1 MREKQKGTNV
11 ILVRHGQADFPH
23 DRLYCDDREDPGLS
37 EQGREQAAE
46 AGRMLAD
53 QAIDVLIASPMQRT
67 RLTAEAIGTH
77 HGLTPVFDA
86 RLKERPFGIWD
97 GLYFDAIARDYPEQ
111 FKEWKRNPVG
121 FVPEGGETI
130 RDHYERVTTAL
141 ADHVEAHRGQT
152 IVVAAHVG
160 PIRMVVCAALGIP
173 VEHYRW
179 ITIDYGS
186 LTRIDYGRHQN
197 NLISLNRRARY

>member
-1 MREKQKGTNV
+1 MREKEKNTTV
-11 ILVRHGQADFPH
+11 ILVRHGRADFPH
-23 DRLYCDDREDPGLS
+23 DRLYCDEREDPGLS
-37 EQGREQAAE
+37 DDGRVQAAE
-46 AGRMLAD
+46 AGRMLAGES
-53 QAIDVLIASPMQRT
+53 IDALIASPMQRT
-67 RLTAEAIGTH
+67 RLTAEAIGAH
-77 HGLTPVFDA
+77 HGLAPTFDE

-97 GLYFDAIARDYPEQ
+97 GLYFDAIARDYPDE
-111 FKEWKRNPVG
+111 FKEWKRNPVE

-130 RDHYERVTTAL
+130 RDHYARVTDAL
-141 ADHVEAHRGQT
+141 ASHIEAHRGGT

-186 LTRIDYGRHQN
+186 LTRIDYGRRQN
-197 NLISLNRRARY
+197 NLIYLNRRAAY

>member
-1 MREKQKGTNV
+1 MREKVKNTTV

-37 EQGREQAAE
+37 TQGRAQADE
-46 AGRMLAD
+46 AGRMLASET
-53 QAIDVLIASPMQRT
+53 IDALIASPMQRT
-67 RLTAEAIGTH
+67 RLTAEAIGAH
-77 HGLTPVFDA
+77 HGLTPDLDA

-97 GLYFDAIARDYPEQ
+97 GLYFDAIARDYPDE
-111 FKEWKRNPVG
+111 FREWKRNPVG

-130 RDHYERVTTAL
+130 RDHYVRVTNAL
-141 ADHVEAHRGQT
+141 DSHIEAHRGQT

-160 PIRMVVCAALGIP
+160 PIRMCVCAALGIP

-197 NLISLNRRARY
+197 NLIYLNRRLTY